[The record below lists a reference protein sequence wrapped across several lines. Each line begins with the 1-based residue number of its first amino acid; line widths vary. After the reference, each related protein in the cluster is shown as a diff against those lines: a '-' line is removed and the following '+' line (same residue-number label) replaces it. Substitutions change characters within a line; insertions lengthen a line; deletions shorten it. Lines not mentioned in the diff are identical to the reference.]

1 MLLSVS
7 TAERTNP
14 WAFGTA
20 TLINGALLALVLSMG
35 LRTMVPRTPLQ
46 LQHHTPIAIQDLPLF
61 AIPSTGGSGGGAN
74 EATDPIQGHL
84 PKIERIPLTPPQV
97 PVLENPKLAIDP
109 AIAAPQ
115 DIKLPDNPNMPTIGV
130 YRSPNVTMLSNG
142 PGSHAGIGTGD
153 RDGLGPGGGPRGYGP
168 GDSDGVYIPGNGV
181 SAPIPVFTPEAEF
194 SDEAR
199 REKYQGVC
207 MISVIIDAHGNPQ
220 NPRVIRSLG
229 MGLDEKALEAVN
241 RYRFKPAMKQGHPV
255 AARIVVAVNFRLF

>member
-1 MLLSVS
+1 MLLSVT

-20 TLINGALLALVLSMG
+20 TLINGALLALLLSMG
-35 LRTMVPRTPLQ
+35 LRTMAPHAPLQ
-46 LQHHTPIAIQDLPLF
+46 IQQHTPIAIQDLPLF
-61 AIPSTGGSGGGAN
+61 ALRSSGGNDGGAN
-74 EATDPIQGHL
+74 ASTDPIQGHL

-115 DIKLPDNPNMPTIGV
+115 DIKLPDNPNMPNIGV
-130 YRSPNVTMLSNG
+130 YRSPNVTMLSGG
-142 PGSHAGIGTGD
+142 PGSHGGIGFGD
-153 RDGLGPGGGPRGYGP
+153 HDGLGPGNGPGYGP
-168 GDSDGVYIPGNGV
+168 GDGDGVYVPGNGV

-207 MISVIIDAHGNPQ
+207 IISVIIDTHGNPL
-220 NPRVIRSLG
+220 NPRVVRSLG
-229 MGLDEKALEAVN
+229 MGLDEKALEAVA